1 MTEKLRQAA
10 QQALKAL
17 ENVRDYRIEESL
29 YDDIT
34 ALRNAL
40 AEPEQKPVALDQ
52 IEQYRWQMA
61 AISTAAMG
69 YWKKGDGILP
79 DYDTPALRDVA
90 DLYAKYELLVAQPK
104 QKREWQRL
112 TDEDVR
118 DLWSWSM
125 TAEAERTANTQQ
137 HAFALAVAAKI
148 KEKNTRYTPKKL
160 LSMLFKSKRKRN
172 DFQN

>member
-52 IEQYRWQMA
+52 IEQYRLQMA

-104 QKREWQRL
+104 QKREWQAL
-112 TDEDVR
+112 TDEELLEILKSTVAPWVYINCFSR
-118 DLWSWSM
+118 
-125 TAEAERTANTQQ
+125 
-137 HAFALAVAAKI
+137 AVEKKI

-160 LSMLFKSKRKRN
+160 LSMLFKSKRK
-172 DFQN
+172 